1 MSYPSYPLDD
11 IYQMIYVFQAD
22 FGLWILL
29 FAVIFGFVLS
39 FAVGAND
46 SANSWGTPV
55 GAGKSVHSALL
66 FTTTK
71 CLVCRNCQFW
81 RCRIVW
87 GSDGDAGRP
96 APV

>member
-1 MSYPSYPLDD
+1 MSHPYPLDD
-11 IYQMIYVFQAD
+11 IYQMIYAFQAD

-55 GAGKSVHSALL
+55 GAGNTFSSLL
-66 FTTTK
+66 DLIRMF
-71 CLVCRNCQFW
+71 
-81 RCRIVW
+81 
-87 GSDGDAGRP
+87 
-96 APV
+96 